1 MKKVLYGGVMDELPD
16 DSVVRSGPSPNDLRP
31 TGAGAAGGTTAKA
44 LDDVDRA
51 LLTQLV
57 ADARITNAA
66 LAEAVGIAAST
77 CLARVRALRERGVI
91 RGFHADVDPSAV
103 GLPLQAM
110 ISVRLQSDAR
120 DRLAE
125 FTGLVRR
132 LPAVRDV
139 YFVAGADDYLLHV
152 ATAGTGALRDLVDT
166 LNKHRDVAG
175 TVTSLIFDHIRT
187 AHGV

>member
-1 MKKVLYGGVMDELPD
+1 MSEVRD
-16 DSVVRSGPSPNDLRP
+16 DAASTR
-31 TGAGAAGGTTAKA
+31 TGAPNHLRSAEPEPAS

-51 LLTQLV
+51 LLRHLA

-66 LAEAVGIAAST
+66 LAEAVGIAPST
-77 CLARVRALRERGVI
+77 CLSRVRSLRERGVI
-91 RGFHADVDPSAV
+91 RGYHADVDAAAV

-120 DRLAE
+120 DRLGE
-125 FTGLVRR
+125 FLGLVRR

-152 ATAGTGALRDLVDT
+152 ATAGSGALRDLVAT
-166 LNKHRDVAG
+166 LNGHRDVAG
-175 TVTSLIFDHIRT
+175 TVTSLIFEHIRP

>member
-1 MKKVLYGGVMDELPD
+1 MTRAGA
-16 DSVVRSGPSPNDLRP
+16 PNHLRP
-31 TGAGAAGGTTAKA
+31 GEPQPAA

-51 LLTQLV
+51 LLRHLA
-57 ADARITNAA
+57 ADARTTNAA
-66 LAEAVGIAAST
+66 LAEAVGVAPST
-77 CLARVRALRERGVI
+77 CLARVRSLRERGVI
-91 RGFHADVDPSAV
+91 RGYHADVDAAAV

-120 DRLAE
+120 DRLGE
-125 FTGLVRR
+125 FLGLVRR

-166 LNKHRDVAG
+166 LNGHRDVAG
-175 TVTSLIFDHIRT
+175 TVTSLIFEHIRP

>member
-1 MKKVLYGGVMDELPD
+1 MQAGLPHH
-16 DSVVRSGPSPNDLRP
+16 LR
-31 TGAGAAGGTTAKA
+31 AAEPEPAA

-51 LLTQLV
+51 LLRHLA

-66 LAEAVGIAAST
+66 LAEAVGVAPST
-77 CLARVRALRERGVI
+77 CLSRVRSLRERGVI
-91 RGFHADVDPSAV
+91 RGYHADVDAAAV

-120 DRLAE
+120 DRLGE
-125 FTGLVRR
+125 FLGLVRR

-152 ATAGTGALRDLVDT
+152 ATAGSGALRDLVAT
-166 LNKHRDVAG
+166 LNGHRDVAG
-175 TVTSLIFDHIRT
+175 TVTSLIFEHIRP

>member
-1 MKKVLYGGVMDELPD
+1 MVRPD
-16 DSVVRSGPSPNDLRP
+16 PSPNDLRP
-31 TGAGAAGGTTAKA
+31 TGASGATGRA
-44 LDDVDRA
+44 LDEIDRA
-51 LLTQLV
+51 LLGHLV
-57 ADARITNAA
+57 ADARTTNAA
-66 LAEAVGIAAST
+66 LAEKVGIAAST

-91 RGFHADVDPSAV
+91 RGFHADVDPAAV

-120 DRLAE
+120 DRLGE
-125 FTGLVRR
+125 FTALVRR

-152 ATAGTGALRDLVDT
+152 ATAGTGALRDLVAT
-166 LNKHRDVAG
+166 LNNHRDVAG
-175 TVTSLIFDHIRT
+175 TVTSLIFDHVRT

>member
-1 MKKVLYGGVMDELPD
+1 MSEFHD
-16 DSVVRSGPSPNDLRP
+16 DVEIDRAGPPNHLR
-31 TGAGAAGGTTAKA
+31 AGEPEPAA

-51 LLTQLV
+51 LLRHLA

-66 LAEAVGIAAST
+66 LAESVGIAPST
-77 CLARVRALRERGVI
+77 CLARVRSLRERGVV
-91 RGFHADVDPSAV
+91 RGYHADVDPAAV

-120 DRLAE
+120 DRLGE
-125 FTGLVRR
+125 FLGLVRR

-139 YFVAGADDYLLHV
+139 YFVAGEDDYLLHV
-152 ATAGTGALRDLVDT
+152 ATAGTVGLRDLVAT
-166 LNKHRDVAG
+166 LNGHRDVAG
-175 TVTSLIFDHIRT
+175 TVTSLIFEHIRP

>member
-1 MKKVLYGGVMDELPD
+1 MGGASAGPPNHLRADEEP
-16 DSVVRSGPSPNDLRP
+16 
-31 TGAGAAGGTTAKA
+31 AA
-44 LDDVDRA
+44 LDDVDR
-51 LLTQLV
+51 LLLDRLA

-66 LAEAVGIAAST
+66 LAQAAGIAPST
-77 CLARVRALRERGVI
+77 CLARVRSLRERGVI
-91 RGFHADVDPSAV
+91 RGYHADVDPAAV

-120 DRLAE
+120 DRLHE
-125 FTGLVRR
+125 FLGLVRR

-152 ATAGTGALRDLVDT
+152 ATAGTGALRDLVAT
-166 LNKHRDVAG
+166 LNEHRDVAG
-175 TVTSLIFDHIRT
+175 TVTSLIFEHIRP

>member
-1 MKKVLYGGVMDELPD
+1 MDELSD
-16 DSVVRSGPSPNDLRP
+16 DPLVRSEPLPNDLRSIDP
-31 TGAGAAGGTTAKA
+31 I
-44 LDDVDRA
+44 DRA
-51 LLTQLV
+51 LLGHLV

-66 LAEAVGIAAST
+66 LAERAGIAAST
-77 CLARVRALRERGVI
+77 CLARVRSLRERGVI
-91 RGFHADVDPSAV
+91 RGYHADVDPDAV

-120 DRLAE
+120 DRLGE
-125 FTGLVRR
+125 FTALVRR

-152 ATAGTGALRDLVDT
+152 ATAGTGALRDLVAT
-166 LNKHRDVAG
+166 LNGHRDVAG

>member
-1 MKKVLYGGVMDELPD
+1 VSELRDDVGVT
-16 DSVVRSGPSPNDLRP
+16 RAGTPNHLRP
-31 TGAGAAGGTTAKA
+31 GEPEPAT

-51 LLTQLV
+51 LLRHLA

-66 LAEAVGIAAST
+66 LAEVVGVAPST
-77 CLARVRALRERGVI
+77 CLARVRSLRERGVI
-91 RGFHADVDPSAV
+91 RGYHADIDAAAV

-120 DRLAE
+120 DRLGE
-125 FTGLVRR
+125 FLGLVRR

-166 LNKHRDVAG
+166 LNGHRDVAG
-175 TVTSLIFDHIRT
+175 TVTSLIFEHIRP

>member
-1 MKKVLYGGVMDELPD
+1 VDELPD
-16 DSVVRSGPSPNDLRP
+16 DSDVRPGPSPNDLR
-31 TGAGAAGGTTAKA
+31 GI
-44 LDDVDRA
+44 DRIDRA
-51 LLTQLV
+51 LLTRLV
-57 ADARITNAA
+57 ADARTTNAA

-110 ISVRLQSDAR
+110 ISVRLQSDSR
-120 DRLAE
+120 DRLGE
-125 FTGLVRR
+125 FTAFVRR

-187 AHGV
+187 AHGL

>member
-1 MKKVLYGGVMDELPD
+1 VSELPD
-16 DSVVRSGPSPNDLRP
+16 DVEGSEGGVPNHLRSSEPEPAS
-31 TGAGAAGGTTAKA
+31 

-51 LLTQLV
+51 LLRLLA

-66 LAEAVGIAAST
+66 LAEAVGVAAST
-77 CLARVRALRERGVI
+77 CLARVRSLRERGVI
-91 RGFHADVDPSAV
+91 RGYHADVDAAAV

-120 DRLAE
+120 GRLGE
-125 FTGLVRR
+125 FLGLVRR

-152 ATAGTGALRDLVDT
+152 ATAGSGALRDLVAT
-166 LNKHRDVAG
+166 LNGHRDVAG
-175 TVTSLIFDHIRT
+175 TVTSLIFEHIRP

>member
-1 MKKVLYGGVMDELPD
+1 MSELRDDVGVT
-16 DSVVRSGPSPNDLRP
+16 RAGAPNHLRP
-31 TGAGAAGGTTAKA
+31 GEPEPAT

-51 LLTQLV
+51 LLRRLA

-66 LAEAVGIAAST
+66 LAEAVGVAPST
-77 CLARVRALRERGVI
+77 CLARVRSLRERGVI
-91 RGFHADVDPSAV
+91 RGYHADVDAAAV

-120 DRLAE
+120 DRLGE
-125 FTGLVRR
+125 FLGLVRR

-152 ATAGTGALRDLVDT
+152 ATAGSGALRDLVAT
-166 LNKHRDVAG
+166 LNGHRDVAG
-175 TVTSLIFDHIRT
+175 TVTSLIFEHIRP

>member
-1 MKKVLYGGVMDELPD
+1 VSEFHD
-16 DSVVRSGPSPNDLRP
+16 DVDIGDAGSPHLLR
-31 TGAGAAGGTTAKA
+31 AGEPEPAA

-51 LLTQLV
+51 LLRHLA

-66 LAEAVGIAAST
+66 LAEAAGIAPST
-77 CLARVRALRERGVI
+77 CLARVRSLRERGVI
-91 RGFHADVDPSAV
+91 RGYHADVDPAAV
-103 GLPLQAM
+103 GLGLQAM

-120 DRLAE
+120 DRLGE
-125 FTGLVRR
+125 FLALVRR

-152 ATAGTGALRDLVDT
+152 ATAGTGALRDLVAT
-166 LNKHRDVAG
+166 LNGHRDVAG
-175 TVTSLIFDHIRT
+175 TVTSLIFEHIRP

>member
-1 MKKVLYGGVMDELPD
+1 MDELPD
-16 DSVVRSGPSPNDLRP
+16 DSVVAPGPPPNDLRP
-31 TGAGAAGGTTAKA
+31 
-44 LDDVDRA
+44 LDHIDRA
-51 LLTQLV
+51 LLGHLV

-77 CLARVRALRERGVI
+77 ALTRVRALRERGVV
-91 RGFHADVDPSAV
+91 RGFHADVDPAAV

-110 ISVRLQSDAR
+110 ISVRLQSDSR
-120 DRLAE
+120 DRLGE
-125 FTGLVRR
+125 FTAFVRR

-175 TVTSLIFDHIRT
+175 TVTSLIFDHVRT
-187 AHGV
+187 AHGL

>member
-1 MKKVLYGGVMDELPD
+1 MSERGD
-16 DSVVRSGPSPNDLRP
+16 DAEVSRAGPPKHLRSVEPEPAS
-31 TGAGAAGGTTAKA
+31 

-51 LLTQLV
+51 LLRHLA
-57 ADARITNAA
+57 ADARTTNAA
-66 LAEAVGIAAST
+66 LAEAVGIAPST
-77 CLARVRALRERGVI
+77 CLSRVRSLRERGVI
-91 RGFHADVDPSAV
+91 RGYHADVDAAAV

-120 DRLAE
+120 GRLGE
-125 FTGLVRR
+125 FLGLVRR

-152 ATAGTGALRDLVDT
+152 ATAGSGALRDLVAT
-166 LNKHRDVAG
+166 LNGHRDVAG
-175 TVTSLIFDHIRT
+175 TVTSLIFEHIRP

>member
-1 MKKVLYGGVMDELPD
+1 MSELHDDAGVTRTGG
-16 DSVVRSGPSPNDLRP
+16 PNHLRVGEP
-31 TGAGAAGGTTAKA
+31 EPAA

-51 LLTQLV
+51 LLRHLA

-66 LAEAVGIAAST
+66 LAEAVGVAPST
-77 CLARVRALRERGVI
+77 CLARVRSLRERGVI
-91 RGFHADVDPSAV
+91 RGYHADVDAAAV

-110 ISVRLQSDAR
+110 ISVRLQSAAR
-120 DRLAE
+120 DRLGE
-125 FTGLVRR
+125 FLGLVRR

-166 LNKHRDVAG
+166 LNGHRDVAG
-175 TVTSLIFDHIRT
+175 TVTSLIFEHIRP